1 MGLDKPGRLRV
12 DQPTITGELG
22 PAPDA
27 YTHYSP
33 VMITALSKTAGR
45 ALLMKAALFSA
56 PSRRPAKV
64 CAVTRGDRVAT
75 LEEANLHCQKSWST
89 CKAWATLDEG
99 PLTPLSPLAAITNR
113 RRFSVH
119 LLCGV
124 TRFRRGGATRFRRDR
139 YL

>member
-1 MGLDKPGRLRV
+1 MDEIALIRD
-12 DQPTITGELG
+12 TIKHAFDEG
-22 PAPDA
+22 P
-27 YTHYSP
+27 
-33 VMITALSKTAGR
+33 
-45 ALLMKAALFSA
+45 FFC
-56 PSRRPAKV
+56 AKQEEV

-99 PLTPLSPLAAITNR
+99 PLTPLSPLAAITNQ